1 MPEKSSLGKRAA
13 HIALSLCLAALLT
26 GCVLPSFM
34 NIGKIALQVISPLVL
49 AAVVALLSLVFK
61 DGIGRMAPAMNLFL
75 AGMVGAAVVD
85 QALLQIARNKSLSSG
100 SGFIYMFYYDKPLTV
115 ALVWLSVA
123 FVYTATVIISLKKGS
138 PGLMPGFD
146 RFLNIAGRGF
156 LVYYAI
162 FLFYSFVLIRPAGSH
177 ITAANFVPF
186 RIIAEYFKYRSYENF
201 MVFWGNLYIFAPI
214 GLFARV
220 IKPSVKTVFL
230 LLFCIGLSSAV
241 ELSQLLFKNGHCDI
255 DDVIINTAGFCLGL
269 LFVAVANKAVK
280 KLSKGRENTVFHWQP
295 LATVSGKPI
304 KMR

>member
-34 NIGKIALQVISPLVL
+34 NIGKVALQVISPLVL

-123 FVYTATVIISLKKGS
+123 FVY
-138 PGLMPGFD
+138 
-146 RFLNIAGRGF
+146 
-156 LVYYAI
+156 
-162 FLFYSFVLIRPAGSH
+162 
-177 ITAANFVPF
+177 
-186 RIIAEYFKYRSYENF
+186 
-201 MVFWGNLYIFAPI
+201 
-214 GLFARV
+214 
-220 IKPSVKTVFL
+220 
-230 LLFCIGLSSAV
+230 
-241 ELSQLLFKNGHCDI
+241 
-255 DDVIINTAGFCLGL
+255 
-269 LFVAVANKAVK
+269 
-280 KLSKGRENTVFHWQP
+280 
-295 LATVSGKPI
+295 
-304 KMR
+304 

>member
-1 MPEKSSLGKRAA
+1 
-13 HIALSLCLAALLT
+13 
-26 GCVLPSFM
+26 
-34 NIGKIALQVISPLVL
+34 
-49 AAVVALLSLVFK
+49 
-61 DGIGRMAPAMNLFL
+61 
-75 AGMVGAAVVD
+75 
-85 QALLQIARNKSLSSG
+85 
-100 SGFIYMFYYDKPLTV
+100 
-115 ALVWLSVA
+115 
-123 FVYTATVIISLKKGS
+123 
-138 PGLMPGFD
+138 
-146 RFLNIAGRGF
+146 
-156 LVYYAI
+156 
-162 FLFYSFVLIRPAGSH
+162 
-177 ITAANFVPF
+177 
-186 RIIAEYFKYRSYENF
+186 